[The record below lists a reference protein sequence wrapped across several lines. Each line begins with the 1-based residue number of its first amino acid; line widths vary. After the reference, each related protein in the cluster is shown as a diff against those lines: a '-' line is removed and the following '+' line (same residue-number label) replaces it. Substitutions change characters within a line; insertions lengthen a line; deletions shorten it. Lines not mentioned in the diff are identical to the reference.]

1 MAHEQ
6 KKRITASLP
15 PHLAT
20 FIDDYQQRTG
30 TSKSEIVALGLRALQ
45 EQLLAEEYAEYARSE
60 EFVDLETGEDQLAS
74 RSEAVLKAIQ
84 ALRDQQLA
92 EDYVALARENDPE
105 RARFLEGN
113 TDGLEASDGSEWL

>member
-1 MAHEQ
+1 MTTDSAQ
-6 KKRITASLP
+6 RMTISLP
-15 PHLAT
+15 PDAARYLEE
-20 FIDDYQQRTG
+20 YQQ
-30 TSKSEIVALGLRALQ
+30 SH
-45 EQLLAEEYAEYARSE
+45 
-60 EFVDLETGEDQLAS
+60 QLAS

-92 EDYVALARENDPE
+92 EDYAALARENDPE